1 MGSLRGRKKKS
12 WNFQGRPGRNFQ
24 RDFIENETWLSWNG
38 KRVRSESRKQG
49 ERNKSAKIAA
59 NTASGDGEEAP
70 TRTRTTTS
78 GTARASRQRARTRDC
93 SLASALR
100 AAASALRAGSVSP
113 EFSCGFLAAFRLDPG
128 EALGKLRAAAT
139 RKEQRNQSKPRRTA
153 ARTAPNAALSLPQNR
168 FKNRSKIEPT
178 SSQHGSKIAPRSL
191 PEAKKTRTAT

>member
-1 MGSLRGRKKKS
+1 MIFEGSGTSRGSFLEPQTLPKTAQTTRPTFRAEKWPPNRFPSALGEPPGPKKKS
-12 WNFQGRPGRNFQ
+12 WNFQGRHGKISE

-100 AAASALRAGSVSP
+100 AAASALRAGSVP
-113 EFSCGFLAAFRLDPG
+113 PGAFPPCIG
-128 EALGKLRAAAT
+128 
-139 RKEQRNQSKPRRTA
+139 
-153 ARTAPNAALSLPQNR
+153 
-168 FKNRSKIEPT
+168 
-178 SSQHGSKIAPRSL
+178 
-191 PEAKKTRTAT
+191 